1 MLWYPKTML
10 TKLHRS
16 EFISPAYDERAKLG
30 IDPDDL
36 RDYCFINGKLKLKH
50 GQFELYY
57 DNGNILAKGFV
68 DKGIRVGAWQYF
80 YEDGKVMQR
89 GFYVSN
95 GRRLGIKDY
104 GDTWEY
110 YNEDGTLEV
119 FCEKWKTIQKR
130 LNKRTK

>member
-1 MLWYPKTML
+1 MWYPKTML

-36 RDYCFINGKLKLKH
+36 RDYYFKNGKLKLKH
-50 GQFELYY
+50 GQFEAYY
-57 DNGNILAKGFV
+57 DNGNISAKGFV
-68 DKGIRVGAWQYF
+68 DKGIRVGAWQYY

-104 GDTWEY
+104 GDTWEH
-110 YNEDGTLEV
+110 YNEDGTLES
-119 FCEKWKTIQKR
+119 FCEKWKTIQER
-130 LNKRTK
+130 LNRVSG